1 MKKSYW
7 LCPCMV
13 VAVLAA
19 TALSAPEVPT
29 EAQGHYEA
37 GIAAKQAGKLQ
48 DAAKEL
54 GEAIQLAPKWVDARW
69 ALAWTYAGLKD
80 TQPAVAAFNWVIH
93 LAPGTK
99 QAEDA
104 KAAIQRLGGE
114 VKPPREAAAPVEPVS
129 EATAAEPATT
139 QPRPMA
145 QIEAPGVRT
154 LPHSAQVNSI
164 AFSPD
169 GALLACATGETLF
182 SATQDETGQ
191 QQLVPEAGNEL
202 RLWDARTWTLKQTLK
217 PHPFMVS
224 WVAFSP
230 DGKTLATSSTDE
242 TVKLWDVATGR
253 LLRTLAAP
261 TFVFGQWLAF
271 SPDGGTL
278 AVAGEWKEVEGGG
291 EGLVQ
296 LWDVRTGELRQEL
309 TASINPTFSVAF
321 SPDGK
326 FLVGGSAPITLG
338 EAELGGPTEM
348 GELHLWDLATG
359 EVQRK
364 LTGHPVGLRV
374 SFSPD
379 GKTVATGGL
388 DEPGA
393 VLLWDV
399 ETGAVKQAPARYSH
413 PVMAV
418 AFSPDGTLLA
428 SACEDEGMQLLD
440 AQTGEVKRTLA
451 ARPGEVLCVAFSPD
465 GKTLAVAR
473 EETVRLWDLSQ
484 APETTTQRLDEPDI
498 PYGVAQRPMPQG
510 GDLNVLLPQQ
520 VGPYARRSIRPP
532 RDMRNPIYANYG
544 SGAAT
549 VFVEL

>member
-1 MKKSYW
+1 MNKTCP
-7 LCPCMV
+7 LCFCTL
-13 VAVLAA
+13 VLLLLA
-19 TALSAPEVPT
+19 TAASTQELPAG
-29 EAQGHYEA
+29 AKAHYEA
-37 GIAAKQAGKLQ
+37 GMAAKKAGDLKQAAAELQ
-48 DAAKEL
+48 SAVE
-54 GEAIQLAPKWVDARW
+54 LAPKWVDARW
-69 ALAWTYAGLKD
+69 ALAWTYAALKD
-80 TQPAVAAFNWVIH
+80 KQRAVDQFNWVMH
-93 LAPGTK
+93 LAPGSK
-99 QAEDA
+99 QAQEA
-104 KAAIQRLGGE
+104 KAAIERLGGR
-114 VKPPREAAAPVEPVS
+114 VQAPS
-129 EATAAEPATT
+129 ESAPTVTVASEEPAE
-139 QPRPMA
+139 QPVTARE
-145 QIEAPGVRT
+145 EAPGIRV
-154 LPHSAQVNSI
+154 LPHAAQVNSI

-182 SATQDETGQ
+182 SVTEDETGQ
-191 QQLVPEAGNEL
+191 QQLVAETGNEL
-202 RLWDARTWTLKQTLK
+202 RLWDARTRTLKQTLK
-217 PHPFMVS
+217 PHLFMVT

-253 LLRTLAAP
+253 LVRTLEAA

-296 LWDVRTGELRQEL
+296 LWDVRTGELRRVL
-309 TASINPTFSVAF
+309 TGSGNPTLSVAF

-326 FLVGGSAPITLG
+326 SLVSGSAPIALG
-338 EAELGGPTEM
+338 PAEVEEPATEM
-348 GELHLWDLATG
+348 GELYLWDLATG

-379 GKTVATGGL
+379 GKTVAAGGL

-399 ETGAVKQAPARYSH
+399 ETGAVRQAPAQFSH

-428 SACEDEGMQLLD
+428 SACEDEGVQLLD

-451 ARPGEVLCVAFSPD
+451 AHPGGVLSLAFSPD

-473 EETVRLWDLSQ
+473 EDTVRLWDLGQ
-484 APETTTQRLDEPDI
+484 E
-498 PYGVAQRPMPQG
+498 G
-510 GDLNVLLPQQ
+510 
-520 VGPYARRSIRPP
+520 
-532 RDMRNPIYANYG
+532 
-544 SGAAT
+544 
-549 VFVEL
+549 